1 MNVNLPSILI
11 NEKLNIDFFINR
23 IIENGRITIT
33 EITKKR
39 KGII

>member
-11 NEKLNIDFFINR
+11 NEKLNTDFFINR
-23 IIENGRITIT
+23 IIENGSITIT
-33 EITKKR
+33 EITKTR

>member
-11 NEKLNIDFFINR
+11 NEKLNTDFFINR
-23 IIENGRITIT
+23 IIENGNITIT
-33 EITKKR
+33 EITKTR